1 MTDATPHHRPEAA
14 EEPPLE
20 VNLPARRR
28 LLAMLGAGGVSYCY
42 QCGACVGD
50 CPSARFYPGFNPREI
65 MLTALVGAIDRL
77 IARDSVIWQ
86 CSNCYNCYERC
97 PQDVRPVEVII
108 ALKNLARLEGDPPP
122 EVRGVYETIL
132 KTGRSAPV
140 MSGLDRK
147 RAGLGLPPLPRI
159 DVAELAAILAPE
171 EGTDPRR
178 DDRSEADPESRRP
191 GAQDDAE
198 ERA

>member
-1 MTDATPHHRPEAA
+1 MSEPADPRPRPAEDAVI
-14 EEPPLE
+14 E
-20 VNLPARRR
+20 VRLPARRR

-50 CPSARFYPGFNPREI
+50 CPSARFHAGFNPREI

-77 IARDSVIWQ
+77 IGLDSVIWQ

-108 ALKNLARLEGDPPP
+108 ALKNLARLEGVPPP
-122 EVRGVYETIL
+122 EVRSVYEAIL

-140 MSGLDRK
+140 IGGLDRK

-159 DVAELAAILAPE
+159 DVAEIAAILAPD
-171 EGTDPRR
+171 EG
-178 DDRSEADPESRRP
+178 E
-191 GAQDDAE
+191 AE